1 MKFAY
6 KILSLVFLTLQ
17 ILMVSGLICHAAG
30 YTAEPEITRTASP
43 LAEDGIAPKADKFV
57 WKHKTVGGQKYKRLY
72 NLTQNQWAGDW
83 IPA

>member
-1 MKFAY
+1 MQFTY
-6 KILSLVFLTLQ
+6 KILSLVLTLQ
-17 ILMVSGLICHAAG
+17 ILMASGLICHAAG
-30 YTAEPEITRTASP
+30 YTAESEITRTAS
-43 LAEDGIAPKADKFV
+43 AEDGIAPRADKFI